1 MKTRREFLSASAIAI
16 TSLTYTS
23 RSFTMIPNTSTS
35 TSFTLPNLPYAYD
48 ALDKYIDKMT
58 MEIHH
63 SKHHA
68 AYVNNLNKA
77 IDGLDVPTSLP
88 DLMTKIG
95 SLPQDKQTVIRNN
108 GGGHLNH
115 TMFWE
120 IMAPEGR
127 GGAPQST
134 LLEALNAQF
143 GSIEK
148 FQEQFNNTALARF
161 GSGWVWL
168 YEKNNKLLIGSTANQ
183 DNPLMDERLSGISG
197 KPILC
202 LDVWEHAYYLKYQN
216 RRIDYV
222 KAWWNI
228 VNWNKVQE
236 NFLSH

>member
-1 MKTRREFLSASAIAI
+1 MKTRREFLTASAIAI

-23 RSFTMIPNTSTS
+23 RSFTMIPNSST
-35 TSFTLPNLPYAYD
+35 TFTLPNLPYAYD
-48 ALDKYIDKMT
+48 SLDKYIDKMT

-77 IDGLDVPTSLP
+77 IDGLDVPSSLP
-88 DLMTKIG
+88 ELMTKIG
-95 SLPQDKQTVIRNN
+95 SLPQDKQTVVRNN
-108 GGGHLNH
+108 GGGHFNH

-134 LLEALNAQF
+134 LLEALNVQF
-143 GSIEK
+143 GSLEK
-148 FQEQFNNTALARF
+148 FQELFNNTALARF

-183 DNPLMDERLSGISG
+183 DNPLMDERMSGISG

>member
-1 MKTRREFLSASAIAI
+1 MKTRREFLTASAIAI

-23 RSFTMIPNTSTS
+23 RSFTMIQNTSTS
-35 TSFTLPNLPYAYD
+35 FALPNLPYAYD

-77 IDGLDVPTSLP
+77 IDGLEVPTSLSE
-88 DLMTKIG
+88 LMAKVG
-95 SLPQDKQTVIRNN
+95 SLPQEKQTAIRNN
-108 GGGHLNH
+108 GGGHFNH
-115 TMFWE
+115 SMFWE

-127 GGAPQST
+127 GGTPQST

-148 FQEQFNNTALARF
+148 FQEQFNNVALARF

-183 DNPLMDERLSGISG
+183 DNPLMDERISGISG

-202 LDVWEHAYYLKYQN
+202 LDIWEHAYYLKYQN

-222 KAWWNI
+222 RAWWNI